1 MHCVVCGFIKLYKH
15 DFEAMKYV
23 MPTCVKSDYMAIS
36 IIMVLNNDLSTKV
49 EQSSVKVEKQELIT
63 NTN

>member
-1 MHCVVCGFIKLYKH
+1 
-15 DFEAMKYV
+15 